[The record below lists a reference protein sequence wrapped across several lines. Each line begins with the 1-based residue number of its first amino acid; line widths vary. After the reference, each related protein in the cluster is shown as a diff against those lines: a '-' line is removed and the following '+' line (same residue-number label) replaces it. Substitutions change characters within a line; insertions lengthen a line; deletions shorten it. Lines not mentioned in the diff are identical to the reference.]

1 MMGVSAGYSGKY
13 VVLLTIKGKAREI
26 RRSKESFRPGGNIIR
41 LFIINFGWPYYLNFR
56 GGIIILIVY

>member
-1 MMGVSAGYSGKY
+1 MMAVSAGYSGKC

-41 LFIINFGWPYYLNFR
+41 LFIINFGWPYLNFR